1 MAIPSR
7 VLGAGVNSL
16 ATVSICGDG
25 VSTATAA
32 GTSAGNA
39 TQITYVYTN
48 VDSAAVGTGVRLPQ
62 TEAGATVIVKNS
74 TANPI
79 TVYPYDANSS
89 INNVGFGTINP
100 DCSAMFFAVSNS
112 LWEELQGFGRS
123 VPILHYGAFSDTTTQ
138 TAASINTAYG
148 MVFNTTD
155 SSNGVSI
162 GSPTSRL
169 VADFQGVYNVQFS
182 AQLDK
187 TSGGVGNIYIWLRK
201 NGTNVPNTSTTVAI
215 QGSAARTVAAWNFI
229 TQLEPTEYVELM
241 WATDDTSVR
250 ILAASA
256 TSVWPAIPSV
266 IATLTQ
272 VNNL

>member
-48 VDSAAVGTGVRLPQ
+48 VNSAAVGTGVRLPQ

-79 TVYPYDANSS
+79 TVYPYDSNSS
-89 INNVGFGTINP
+89 INNAGFGTISP
-100 DCSAMFFAVSNS
+100 DCSGMFFAVSNS
-112 LWEELQGFGRS
+112 LWEELQGFGRA
-123 VPILHYGAFSDTTTQ
+123 VPILHFGAFSDTTTQ
-138 TAASINTAYG
+138 TAASIDTAYG

-187 TSGGVGNIYIWLRK
+187 TSGGAGNIYIWLRK
-201 NGTNVPNTSTTVAI
+201 NGTNVPNTATTIAI
-215 QGSAARTVAAWNFI
+215 QGTAARTVAAWNFI

>member
-7 VLGAGVNSL
+7 VLGAGVDSL
-16 ATVSICGDG
+16 KTVSICGDG
-25 VSTATAA
+25 ISTATAA

-39 TQITYVYTN
+39 LQLTYVYTN
-48 VDSAAVGTGVRLPQ
+48 VNSAAVGTGVKLPQ

-79 TVYPYDANSS
+79 TVYPYDAGSS
-89 INNVGFGTINP
+89 INNAGFGTINP
-100 DCSAMFFAVSNS
+100 DCSAMFFAVSNT

-123 VPILHYGAFSDTTTQ
+123 VPILHYGSFSDTTTQ
-138 TAASINTAYG
+138 VAASIDVAYG

>member
-48 VDSAAVGTGVRLPQ
+48 VNSAAVGTGVRLPQ

-79 TVYPYDANSS
+79 TVYPYDSNSS

-112 LWEELQGFGRS
+112 LWEELQGFGRA

-138 TAASINTAYG
+138 TAASIDTAYG

-169 VADFQGVYNVQFS
+169 VAGFQGVYNVQFS

-187 TSGGVGNIYIWLRK
+187 TSGGTGNIYIWLRK

-272 VNNL
+272 VTNL

>member
-7 VLGAGVNSL
+7 VLGAGVDNL
-16 ATVSICGDG
+16 KTVSICGDG
-25 VSTATAA
+25 ISTATAA

-39 TQITYVYTN
+39 LQLTYVYTN
-48 VDSAAVGTGVRLPQ
+48 VDSAAVGTGVKLPQ

-74 TANPI
+74 TVNPI
-79 TVYPYDANSS
+79 TVYPYDAGSS
-89 INNVGFGTINP
+89 INNAGFGTINP
-100 DCSAMFFAVSNS
+100 DCSAMFFAVSNT

-123 VPILHYGAFSDTTTQ
+123 VPILHYGSFSDTTTQ
-138 TAASINTAYG
+138 VAASINVAYG

-155 SSNGVSI
+155 SSNGVSV

-187 TSGGVGNIYIWLRK
+187 TSGSAANIYIWLRK
-201 NGTNVPNTSTTVAI
+201 NGTNVPNTTTVVTL
-215 QGSAARTVAAWNFI
+215 QGSSAKAVAAWNYI
-229 TQLEPTEYVELM
+229 VQLDPAQYVELM
-241 WATDDTSVR
+241 WATDDTDVK
-250 ILAASA
+250 ILAATA
-256 TSVWPAIPSV
+256 TSVWPATPSV
-266 IATLTQ
+266 IATVTQ

>member
-7 VLGAGVNSL
+7 VLGAGVDSL
-16 ATVSICGDG
+16 KTVSICGDG
-25 VSTATAA
+25 INTATAA

-39 TQITYVYTN
+39 LQLTYVYTN
-48 VDSAAVGTGVRLPQ
+48 VDSAAVGTGVRLPP

-79 TVYPYDANSS
+79 TVYPYDAGSS
-89 INNVGFGTINP
+89 INNAGFGTINP
-100 DCSAMFFAVSNS
+100 DCSAMFFAVSNT

-123 VPILHYGAFSDTTTQ
+123 VPILHYGSFSDTTTQ
-138 TAASINTAYG
+138 VAASIDVAYG

-155 SSNGVSI
+155 SSNGVSV

-169 VADFQGVYNVQFS
+169 VVANQGVYNVQFS

-187 TSGGVGNIYIWLRK
+187 TSGGAGNIYIWLRK
-201 NGTNVPNTSTTVAI
+201 NGTNVPNTATTIAI
-215 QGSAARTVAAWNFI
+215 QGTAARTVAAWNFI
-229 TQLEPTEYVELM
+229 IQLEPTHYVELM

>member
-7 VLGAGVNSL
+7 VLGSGVNSL
-16 ATVSICGDG
+16 STVSICGDG
-25 VSTATAA
+25 NASVSAA

-39 TQITYVYTN
+39 TQLTYVYNNITT
-48 VDSAAVGTGVRLPQ
+48 VASGAGVKLPP
-62 TEAGATVIVKNS
+62 TEMGETIIVKN
-74 TANPI
+74 TGANPL
-79 TVYPYDANSS
+79 TVYPYDTGSS
-89 INNVGFGTINP
+89 INNVGFGTINV
-100 DCSAMFFAVSNS
+100 DCSAMFFAVSNT
-112 LWEELQGFGRS
+112 LWEELQGFGRA
-123 VPILHYGAFSDTTTQ
+123 VPILHYGSFSDTSLQ

-148 MVFNTTD
+148 MTFNTTD

-169 VADFQGVYNVQFS
+169 VVDYQGVYNVQFS

-187 TSGGVGNIYIWLRK
+187 TSGGAGNVYIWLRK
-201 NGTNVPNTSTTVAI
+201 NGTNVPNTASTVAI
-215 QGSAARTVAAWNFI
+215 QGTAARTVAAWNFI
-229 TQLEPTEYVELM
+229 IQLEPTHYVELM
-241 WATDDTSVR
+241 WAVDDTNVR

-266 IATLTQ
+266 ICTITQ

>member
-7 VLGAGVNSL
+7 VLGAGVDSL
-16 ATVSICGDG
+16 KTVSICGDG
-25 VSTATAA
+25 ISTATAA

-39 TQITYVYTN
+39 LQLTYVYTN
-48 VDSAAVGTGVRLPQ
+48 VDSAAVGTGVKLPQ

-74 TANPI
+74 TVNPI
-79 TVYPYDANSS
+79 TVYPYDAGSS
-89 INNVGFGTINP
+89 INNAGFGTINP
-100 DCSAMFFAVSNS
+100 DCSAMFFAVSNT

-123 VPILHYGAFSDTTTQ
+123 VPILHYGSFSDTTTQ
-138 TAASINTAYG
+138 VAASINVAYG

-155 SSNGVSI
+155 SSNGVSV

-187 TSGGVGNIYIWLRK
+187 TSGSAANIYIWLRK
-201 NGTNVPNTSTTVAI
+201 NGTNVPNTTTVVTL
-215 QGSAARTVAAWNFI
+215 QGSSAKAVAAWNYI
-229 TQLEPTEYVELM
+229 VQLDPAQYVELM
-241 WATDDTSVR
+241 WATDDTDVK
-250 ILAASA
+250 ILAATA
-256 TSVWPAIPSV
+256 TSVWPATPSV
-266 IATLTQ
+266 IATVTQ

>member
-7 VLGAGVNSL
+7 VLGAGVDSL
-16 ATVSICGDG
+16 KTVSICGDG
-25 VSTATAA
+25 TSTATAA

-39 TQITYVYTN
+39 LQLTYVYTN
-48 VDSAAVGTGVRLPQ
+48 VDSAAVGTGVRLPP
-62 TEAGATVIVKNS
+62 TEMGETVIVKNS

-79 TVYPYDANSS
+79 TVYPYDAGSS
-89 INNVGFGTINP
+89 INNAGFGTINP
-100 DCSAMFFAVSNS
+100 DCSAMFFAVSNT

-123 VPILHYGAFSDTTTQ
+123 VPILHYGSFSDTTTQ
-138 TAASINTAYG
+138 VAASIDVAYG

-187 TSGGVGNIYIWLRK
+187 SSGSAAKIYIWLRK
-201 NGTNVPNTSTTVAI
+201 NGTNVPNTTTVVTL
-215 QGSAARTVAAWNFI
+215 QGSSAKAVAAWNYI
-229 TQLEPTEYVELM
+229 VQLDPAQYVELM
-241 WATDDTSVR
+241 WATDDTDVK
-250 ILAASA
+250 ILAATA

-266 IATLTQ
+266 IATVTQ

>member
-48 VDSAAVGTGVRLPQ
+48 VSSAAVGTGVRLPQ

-74 TANPI
+74 TVNPI
-79 TVYPYDANSS
+79 TVYPYDAGSS
-89 INNVGFGTINP
+89 IDNAGSGTINA
-100 DCSAMFFAVSNS
+100 DCSAMFFAVSNT

-138 TAASINTAYG
+138 VAASIDVAYG

-169 VADFQGVYNVQFS
+169 VAGFQGVYNVQFS

>member
-7 VLGAGVNSL
+7 VLGAGVDSL
-16 ATVSICGDG
+16 KTVSICGDG
-25 VSTATAA
+25 ISTATAA

-39 TQITYVYTN
+39 LQLTYVYTN
-48 VDSAAVGTGVRLPQ
+48 VNSAAVGTGVKLPQ

-74 TANPI
+74 TVNPI
-79 TVYPYDANSS
+79 TVYPYDAGSS

-100 DCSAMFFAVSNS
+100 DCSAMFFAVSNT

-138 TAASINTAYG
+138 VAASINVAYG

-155 SSNGVSI
+155 SSNGVSV

-169 VADFQGVYNVQFS
+169 VANFQGVYNVQFS

-187 TSGGVGNIYIWLRK
+187 TSGSAANIYIWLRK
-201 NGTNVPNTSTTVAI
+201 NGTNVPNTTTVVTL
-215 QGSAARTVAAWNFI
+215 QGSSAKAVAAWNYI
-229 TQLEPTEYVELM
+229 VQLDPTQYVELM
-241 WATDDTSVR
+241 WATDDTNVK
-250 ILAASA
+250 ILAATA
-256 TSVWPAIPSV
+256 TSVWPATPSV
-266 IATLTQ
+266 IATVTQ

>member
-48 VDSAAVGTGVRLPQ
+48 VSSAAVGTGVRLPQ

-100 DCSAMFFAVSNS
+100 DCSGMFFAVSNS

-138 TAASINTAYG
+138 TAASIDTAYG

-201 NGTNVPNTSTTVAI
+201 NGTNVPNTTTTIAI
-215 QGSAARTVAAWNFI
+215 QGTAARTVAAWNFI

>member
-48 VDSAAVGTGVRLPQ
+48 VNSAAVGTGVRLPQ

-89 INNVGFGTINP
+89 INNAGFGTISP

-112 LWEELQGFGRS
+112 LWEELQGFGRA

-138 TAASINTAYG
+138 TAASIDTAYG

-187 TSGGVGNIYIWLRK
+187 TSGGAGNIYIWLRK
-201 NGTNVPNTSTTVAI
+201 NGTNVPNTATTIAI
-215 QGSAARTVAAWNFI
+215 QGTAARTVAAWNFI
-229 TQLEPTEYVELM
+229 IQLEPTQYVELM

-250 ILAASA
+250 ILAATA

>member
-7 VLGAGVNSL
+7 VLGSGINGLS
-16 ATVSICGDG
+16 TVSICGDG
-25 VSTATAA
+25 NASVTAA
-32 GTSAGNA
+32 GTSAGDA
-39 TQITYVYTN
+39 TTLTYVYNN
-48 VDSAAVGTGVRLPQ
+48 VTTVGVGSGVKLPP
-62 TEAGATVIVKNS
+62 TEMGETIIVKNTS
-74 TANPI
+74 ANPL
-79 TVYPYDANSS
+79 TVYPYDTGSS

-100 DCSAMFFAVSNS
+100 DCSALFFAVSNT
-112 LWEELQGFGRS
+112 LWEELQGFGRA
-123 VPILHYGAFSDTTTQ
+123 VPILHYGAFSDTTLQ
-138 TAASINTAYG
+138 TAASIDTAYG

-162 GSPTSRL
+162 GSPSSRL
-169 VADFQGVYNVQFS
+169 VVDYQGVYNVQFS

-187 TSGGVGNIYIWLRK
+187 TSGGAGNIYIWLRK
-201 NGTNVPNTSTTVAI
+201 NGTNVANTATTIAI
-215 QGSAARTVAAWNFI
+215 QGTAARTVAAWNFI
-229 TQLEPTEYVELM
+229 IQLDPTHYVELM

-266 IATLTQ
+266 ICTITQ